1 MEAKKRKEL
10 TPKQQKTRNIL
21 GWIGNAVCVCIV
33 VFALV
38 VAIFIIA
45 GSTNDDRLTRFGDKI
60 YMNVAS
66 DSMSPTFN
74 TSDVLISNA
83 YKEGDVLKPGMVIT
97 FKTTIN
103 VNGTM
108 YEAFN
113 THRIMKVDGNNLYT
127 RGDKKGGDWKAAI
140 GTNDGTWDP
149 GSVSVSKVVATWGS
163 VDEAGNFT
171 AGKMLK
177 GVGGFSNW
185 IQDTENAG
193 QGMKTRFF
201 CVIVLPL
208 ILLFVIYAFVLIRTL
223 VIAKLEKEKVA
234 KTVAVESGDLSEDEK
249 RRIAEE
255 YLASLKKDDSDN
267 LADAGEQDNAE
278 VTEEVKEEA
287 PQEEAPAEASEETK
301 ED

>member
-1 MEAKKRKEL
+1 MAKERKEL
-10 TPKQQKTRNIL
+10 TPQQQKTRNIL
-21 GWIGNAVCVCIV
+21 GWIANGVCVVIV

-45 GSTNDDRLTRFGDKI
+45 GSTNEDKLTRFGDKI

-66 DSMSPTFN
+66 DSMAPTFK

-83 YKEGDVLKPGMVIT
+83 YNQGDTLKVGMVVT

-103 VNGTM
+103 VNGSM

-113 THRIMKVDGNNLYT
+113 THRIVKIDGSSIYT
-127 RGDKKGGDWKAAI
+127 RGDAKGGDWKDTASTGI
-140 GTNDGTWDP
+140 NDGTWDQSP
-149 GSVSVSKVVATWGS
+149 ITASKIVATWGS
-163 VDEAGNFT
+163 VDDSLNFT

-185 IQDTENAG
+185 IQDTAGAG
-193 QGMKTRFF
+193 QNMKTRFF

-208 ILLFVIYAFVLIRTL
+208 ILLFVLYAFVLIRTL
-223 VIAKLEKEKVA
+223 IVAKLEKERVA
-234 KTVAVESGDLSEDEK
+234 KTVAVEGDLSEEEK

-255 YLASLKKDDSDN
+255 YLASLNKNKD
-267 LADAGEQDNAE
+267 LANSND
-278 VTEEVKEEA
+278 TKEEDKELELA
-287 PQEEAPAEASEETK
+287 IDETK
-301 ED
+301 ADDNNEGNN